1 MFLQRIANKLL
12 FNIAPLILS
21 RQFDYKL
28 KSLLFDARNFDL
40 DFNDIGKRYTLG
52 DDLQYDIKKF
62 TMILNQLNFTQY
74 EHIENF
80 IMSRTKVLTNK
91 TETKKFEV
99 TKFEEK
105 WVSVNGVYR
114 KYRLQ
119 LECPGNIICLYFN
132 SYFIDYK

>member
-1 MFLQRIANKLL
+1 M
-12 FNIAPLILS
+12 
-21 RQFDYKL
+21 
-28 KSLLFDARNFDL
+28 RNFDL

-114 KYRLQ
+114 KYRL
-119 LECPGNIICLYFN
+119 
-132 SYFIDYK
+132 